1 MAPVPP
7 LPAGWRARSRARE
20 GAGTFALRL
29 IVAVAAA
36 FAVVGAA
43 GYLVM
48 ADQLQRRQIHD
59 YTTNQQADVASFEA
73 TGRAAAS
80 PREALRE
87 VSGVIGAIGR
97 RPGTVEALLIDR
109 RGVVRAAGDDAILGT
124 RDVDP
129 RIAAALERGERH
141 AGHEADPDADPR
153 DFEFVAPVDL
163 PDGRYAFEVT
173 YGHARFDA
181 RLRVLRRTLWML
193 WLLAI
198 VVGGAVFY
206 LAGGRALM
214 RSHRLALRRAAR
226 DGLTDL
232 PNQRAFHD
240 ELAHGVALAAREEL
254 SLTLAVLDVD
264 DFKFLN
270 DRYGHQHGDAVL
282 RRVADVLRERRS
294 SDLAYRIGGDE
305 FAVLL
310 PGTGAEGAR
319 TAVGRLVGELSDRGA
334 AVSVGVATLRPGQP
348 ADVLRA
354 EADAA
359 LYHAKRHGRGGAAY
373 FEDISDDVVVTTSD
387 KRDAVHRLIEENGLT
402 TVYQPIWDLDAGTL
416 LGIEAL
422 SRPDSVYGLSGPAE
436 AFDVAEQIGRVHEL
450 DVLCAERALEVAP
463 RLPPDALLFVNVS
476 PQTLDLDADGND
488 WLRVAVERA
497 NVAPERVVVEVTERF
512 GGRIDAIVKCLR
524 RLREQGFKLAI
535 DDVGTGNSGLEML
548 RHVGAEFVKLDRSM
562 VAAAA
567 SEPGA
572 RAVLLAMASFALHTG
587 SFVIA
592 EGIEDDETLAF
603 LQSADAAEL
612 QTGPV
617 VRGGQGFGL
626 GRPSAELPAAM
637 PELLAQASAR

>member
-1 MAPVPP
+1 MPRGLPSIPP
-7 LPAGWRARSRARE
+7 ARA
-20 GAGTFALRL
+20 FAVRL

-36 FAVVGAA
+36 FAVVGTA
-43 GYLVM
+43 GYFVM

-59 YTTNQQADVASFEA
+59 YATNQQADVASFEA
-73 TGRAAAS
+73 TGRAADNE
-80 PREALRE
+80 REALHQVSE
-87 VSGVIGAIGR
+87 VIATIGR
-97 RPGTVEALLIDR
+97 RPGTSEALLIDR
-109 RGVVRAAGDDAILGT
+109 RRIVRASGADPSAVGT
-124 RDVDP
+124 RDSDP
-129 RIAAALERGERH
+129 RIDATLDRGKPY
-141 AGHEADPDADPR
+141 AGREGDPTADRR

-173 YGHARFDA
+173 YGHGRFDA
-181 RLRVLRRTLWML
+181 RLGVLRRTLLVL

-240 ELAHGVALAAREEL
+240 DLAHAVALAERQEL
-254 SLTLAVLDVD
+254 ALTLAVLDID

-270 DRYGHQHGDAVL
+270 DRYGHPHGDAVL
-282 RRVADVLRERRS
+282 RRVADVLSEARS
-294 SDLAYRIGGDE
+294 SDRAYRIGGDE

-310 PGTGAEGAR
+310 SGTGAQGAR
-319 TAVGRLVGELSDRGA
+319 AAVGRLVARLADRET
-334 AVSVGVATLRPGQP
+334 AVSVGVATLRPGQ
-348 ADVLRA
+348 ATDVLRA

-373 FEDISDDVVVTTSD
+373 FEDISDEVVVTTSD
-387 KRDAVHRLIEENGLT
+387 KRDAVHRLIEEHGVT

-422 SRPDSVYGLSGPAE
+422 SRPDPAYGLASPAE
-436 AFDVAEQIGRVHEL
+436 AFDIAEQIGRVHEL
-450 DVLCAERALEVAP
+450 DVLCATRALEVAP
-463 RLPPDALLFVNVS
+463 RLPAAALLFINLS
-476 PQTLDLDADGND
+476 PHTLDLDADGND
-488 WLRVAVERA
+488 WLRLAVERA
-497 NVAPERVVVEVTERF
+497 DVAPERVVVEVTERF
-512 GGRIDAIVKCLR
+512 GARIDAIVKCLG

-592 EGIEDDETLAF
+592 EGIEDDDTLAF
-603 LQSADAAEL
+603 LQSTGAAEL
-612 QTGPV
+612 RTGPI

-626 GRPSAELPAAM
+626 GRPSAELPAET
-637 PELLAQASAR
+637 PDLLAPVTAA